1 MRFHDRVVIVDLAA
15 ALPQVADEFLTA
27 LELGTRRLVAIEI
40 ANQANAERDV
50 IQIIAVH
57 MPAVDLPPPAIAHFD
72 LAVACRCSVADDEV
86 IGESVAHATNIAMVV
101 IENARVT
108 LPGPAVVHDNE
119 LPATPLHRRAT
130 DFFDYCPREVAIA
143 FARRGPRKWPKKK
156 CSPRRR

>member
-27 LELGTRRLVAIEI
+27 LELGARRLVAIEI
-40 ANQANAERDV
+40 TNQANAERDV

-72 LAVACRCSVADDEV
+72 LAVACRC
-86 IGESVAHATNIAMVV
+86 
-101 IENARVT
+101 T